1 MDIFLLLEF
10 AHRARLK
17 PGSQQTMRVV
27 VAVLLLCATASAFHG
42 PLYPLGIRAPGR
54 VSPVGLRLRMA
65 VKTDSARSAG
75 LALAFDDGTRKSHS
89 VAENTAFVTGFF
101 KGISNEASFVQLVT
115 SLWFVYDAMEGAF
128 DETQDSTVRAMDFRA
143 LRRKQS
149 LEQDMEFFYSNEPDL
164 RTTVKPSVATKAYV
178 EHIRKV
184 AASDK
189 PWLLVAHMYTRFRV

>member
-1 MDIFLLLEF
+1 M
-10 AHRARLK
+10 
-17 PGSQQTMRVV
+17 
-27 VAVLLLCATASAFHG
+27 
-42 PLYPLGIRAPGR
+42 
-54 VSPVGLRLRMA
+54 RMA
-65 VKTDSARSAG
+65 VKTDSARAAG
-75 LALAFDDGTRKSHS
+75 LALKFDDGTRKSHS

-128 DETQDSTVRAMDFRA
+128 DEAQDSTVRAMDFRA

-149 LEQDMEFFYSNEPDL
+149 LEQDMEFFYSNEPDW
-164 RTTVKPSVATKAYV
+164 RMNVKPSVATKAYV

-189 PWLLVAHMYTRFRV
+189 PWLLVAHMYTRCVSLLLAVGNAAYQDRPYA

>member
-1 MDIFLLLEF
+1 
-10 AHRARLK
+10 
-17 PGSQQTMRVV
+17 
-27 VAVLLLCATASAFHG
+27 
-42 PLYPLGIRAPGR
+42 
-54 VSPVGLRLRMA
+54 MA

-128 DETQDSTVRAMDFRA
+128 DEAQDSTVRAMDFRA

-149 LEQDMEFFYSNEPDL
+149 SCCAVSLTRWISKMGPPRIRD
-164 RTTVKPSVATKAYV
+164 PSAGG
-178 EHIRKV
+178 
-184 AASDK
+184 
-189 PWLLVAHMYTRFRV
+189 TRLINVGEI